1 MFVNRAVHEPHSYM
15 SNQPL
20 DSRQLR
26 SFVTVVHTGSFTTA
40 ARELFLSQSAVS
52 HSLRALEEDVGCRLL
67 NRVNKKVILT
77 PAGEHL
83 YHYATKILAE
93 MGSARDELAHLN
105 SWGSSKIRIG
115 ASTTA
120 CQHILPQV
128 LTKFKSD
135 FPNCSNIV
143 IEPGDTPELI
153 DLLHDQKIDLAIAL
167 EPKHHEQLTYTELF
181 TDELNFAVGPDHPW
195 AKQGHATRAEIP
207 TQNYIFYSKNSY
219 TFQMVGKYFSQEDMV
234 LNSVMELGS
243 MEAIKEMVKVGVGI
257 SVLAPW
263 IVKRD
268 VDEGTLVTL
277 PLGRRKLKRKWGV
290 IHWRNKPLSHPEQAF
305 IDLCKKTTA
314 NFVQENSRRH
324 GILQTEEAEGIAA

>member
-1 MFVNRAVHEPHSYM
+1 M
-15 SNQPL
+15 
-20 DSRQLR
+20 
-26 SFVTVVHTGSFTTA
+26 A

-67 NRVNKKVILT
+67 DRVSKKVILT

-128 LTKFKSD
+128 LTKFKAD
-135 FPNCSNIV
+135 FPNCSNII

-153 DLLHDQKIDLAIAL
+153 DLLHDHKIDVAIAL
-167 EPKHHEQLTYTELF
+167 EPKHLEQLDYTELF
-181 TDELNFAVGPDHPW
+181 TDELNFAVAPDHPW
-195 AKQGHATRAEIP
+195 AKIGHSVRTEIP

-219 TFQMVGKYFSQEDMV
+219 TFQMVGKYFAQEDMI

-243 MEAIKEMVKVGVGI
+243 MDAIKEMVKLGMGV

-268 VDEGTLVTL
+268 VEEGLLVTL
-277 PLGRRKLKRKWGV
+277 PLGRRKLKRNWG
-290 IHWRNKPLSHPEQAF
+290 IMHWRNKPLSHPEQAF
-305 IDLCKKTTA
+305 IDICRRITA
-314 NFVQENSRRH
+314 IYTKENSRRS
-324 GILQTEEAEGIAA
+324 GPLREEVAAEIAA